1 MCFKLTV
8 LALTCLSYLEAQ
20 PVEFK
25 PYEQIINPELRD
37 LQPSESRYENPHAAI
52 QAGSKF
58 FQDIYVAMEKPDEV
72 EFGHVAENSDNW
84 EQRFEKINLGNLQRQ
99 GKVRWGDK
107 NGGYGEH
114 YYDYNH
120 DGQQEKVEAKPT
132 KKKPHYEVREPEIN
146 QPNYITY
153 GQERQES
160 VVAPTYVRANNH
172 RGKREQGLLK
182 DVEFINDNARSLILD
197 GNSQQH
203 GGNYRRADDYRGK
216 REHVINEE
224 DLVFESDKGT
234 FLDRKTGI
242 EYELRPVYQ

>member
-58 FQDIYVAMEKPDEV
+58 FHHDP
-72 EFGHVAENSDNW
+72 AENHYESGYERGEYLEDHPH
-84 EQRFEKINLGNLQRQ
+84 EEELAS
-99 GKVRWGDK
+99 KVRWGDK